1 MKRDRSLF
9 DRIVHIIVFRG
20 KEIETFFF
28 LAAIICAICFPFVK
42 VNYDLSKYLPQF
54 AQTKQALDVMEDEF
68 GYPGMAR
75 IMVEDVSL
83 QEAKKIRQQ
92 ISDLEGVDLVIG
104 PD

>member
-9 DRIVHIIVFRG
+9 DRIVHFIVFRG
-20 KEIETFFF
+20 KEIEIFFF
-28 LAAIICAICFPFVK
+28 LTAIICAICFPFVK

-75 IMVEDVSL
+75 IMVEDVSFRK
-83 QEAKKIRQQ
+83 QKE
-92 ISDLEGVDLVIG
+92 
-104 PD
+104 

>member
-9 DRIVHIIVFRG
+9 DRMVHIIVFRG

-54 AQTKQALDVMEDEF
+54 AQTKQALDVMRMRLDMLEW
-68 GYPGMAR
+68 PGLWLRM
-75 IMVEDVSL
+75 
-83 QEAKKIRQQ
+83 
-92 ISDLEGVDLVIG
+92 
-104 PD
+104 